1 MSAVNS
7 TPPTS
12 AARLRR
18 VDDGV
23 VSLLGLLLP
32 VGFRARQR
40 GEWTG
45 DLMVLAQGNP
55 AARWRYLIGAARTL
69 PSLRRSIGRR
79 DATPIEVPAGVRQTV
94 ARILLLGMTWP
105 ILSWLL
111 WVPARYFAFDIPG
124 RRERSGY
131 SISIDPQTVWPFE
144 GTPDWLLP
152 LWIVPHFGAWAVVIG
167 GPFLLAAVGVIGTVA
182 ALLRHRRRR
191 VHRLTVAVAA
201 LTVVLVTVA
210 WTAVMQGLSTHDD
223 GYIAGVLG
231 IAAAVLGATTS
242 NLTHRTRVALLIL
255 GAGAIAVFLSFH
267 TAAGIAMIGWF
278 QN

>member
-1 MSAVNS
+1 MSAVDS

-12 AARLRR
+12 AAHLRR
-18 VDDGV
+18 VDHAV
-23 VSLLGLLLP
+23 VSLLCLLLP

-45 DLMVLAQGNP
+45 DLMALARGNP

-69 PSLRRSIGRR
+69 PSLRSSISRR
-79 DATPIEVPAGVRQTV
+79 DATLIEVPAGVRATV
-94 ARILLLGMTWP
+94 ARILLLGLTWP

-124 RRERSGY
+124 RLGRSGHL
-131 SISIDPQTVWPFE
+131 IDPQTVWPFE
-144 GTPDWLLP
+144 GTPSWLLP

-167 GPFLLAAVGVIGTVA
+167 GPFLLAAVGVIGTVTA
-182 ALLRHRRRR
+182 VLRRRHRR

-201 LTVVLVTVA
+201 LAAVLLTIA
-210 WTAVMQGLSTHDD
+210 WTAVMHGLSTHDD

-231 IAAAVLGATTS
+231 VAAGVLGATTG
-242 NLTHRTRVALLIL
+242 NLRNRTRAALLIL
-255 GAGAIAVFLSFH
+255 GVGAITVFLSFH
-267 TAAGIAMIGWF
+267 TDAGISMLGWF
-278 QN
+278 KD